1 MADHSDKQTKAQ
13 KTQPAN
19 PQVESQQEVPASLPV
34 ESMRR
39 LTLSTHPPPPTNPAI
54 QRHILQLQRTM
65 GNQATQRLVGSRL
78 SQQML
83 QRDPAAVFTGID
95 IKKAVE
101 RNHMMSEKLGWTRHL
116 NDIVTYLADQGYFPQ
131 GQSPEPSVFAEG
143 VADFQAQRRNLGT
156 PDGIIGGGTWKQMRQ
171 EMGIQ
176 PTPEEAEWD
185 LTPPWEKTAVPVE
198 KAGRVAQ
205 EDSIRESP
213 DILPDNIIGTLK
225 FNTVVF
231 VTKKGGM
238 DNKWYKL
245 TTNDGKEGW
254 YNGDYVALDP
264 PEPTAELYRIQSGD
278 KPINLVGRWYKSGKR
293 FTEWGQDARFY
304 VGALAYANKGRAGM
318 PSPDDLDSLS
328 AWKDVELIAG
338 NHIWQPSKD
347 FLNSLKGKVSSGS
360 ISNEIWETAKSVVS
374 TVLNW
379 AICGGAFIAGLIA
392 GPIIWIKDFVVGLVD
407 LAVMIGKVLKS
418 AVNSDLVIDAVD
430 LWESIKKI
438 DFAELG
444 QHFLDEWN
452 AKSSVGKA
460 FFVGKMVGYIAAEI
474 IFAVLT
480 AGGATAAKWAGKLGS
495 VGRFIASK
503 APRLAEKVSGVAKA
517 LKLSKAEQTAFK
529 TAEKAI
535 EGADDVADAGKLA
548 KGSHIDPEIDAMVER
563 GIIEDHNLP
572 HKTNKSAETRAAENG
587 PHKSPER
594 NLGFSSEQIVAFE
607 KLLAKPLTSGD
618 IQKLGEVWE
627 QVAKAEDIGKLT
639 KSNSRRL
646 FNNQRKRFW
655 TAVRKDPDAMKILTD
670 AGCTFPSGRG
680 TAPVI
685 RLPDGKKVQMT
696 LDHIVERQS
705 DFKKALDASNL
716 RISFRK
722 ENTVMLR
729 LLHKMDPFLNH

>member
-19 PQVESQQEVPASLPV
+19 PQVESQQEVPASLPADSV
-34 ESMRR
+34 RH
-39 LTLSTHPPPPTNPAI
+39 LTMSTHPPPPTNPAI

-78 SQQML
+78 SKQML

-131 GQSPEPSVFAEG
+131 GQSPEPSIFAEG
-143 VADFQAQRRNLGT
+143 IADFQKQRKNLGT

-347 FLNSLKGKVSSGS
+347 FLYSLKGKVSSGS

-430 LWESIKKI
+430 LWDQIKKI

-548 KGSHIDPEIDAMVER
+548 KGSHIDPEIEDAFKEFDNVVPE
-563 GIIEDHNLP
+563 GPYET
-572 HKTNKSAETRAAENG
+572 TNKLKRGNFGERAATEWLADEG
-587 PHKSPER
+587 HKIIDFKPDIRGTNQGGIDMVTLKGGKAYLVDNKALTRSG
-594 NLGFSSEQIVAFE
+594 NVSSVTALTKNFE
-607 KLLAKPLTSGD
+607 KNLQAVKDSLRAMLADGSRSAS
-618 IQKLGEVWE
+618 E
-627 QVAKAEDIGKLT
+627 KAVLRE
-639 KSNSRRL
+639 
-646 FNNQRKRFW
+646 
-655 TAVRKDPDAMKILTD
+655 
-670 AGCTFPSGRG
+670 
-680 TAPVI
+680 
-685 RLPDGKKVQMT
+685 T
-696 LDHIVERQS
+696 LDSLESGNYV
-705 DFKKALDASNL
+705 KAVTNANL
-716 RISFRK
+716 TRDSK
-722 ENTVMLR
+722 VLTGVTENLSKQGIEFINVF
-729 LLHKMDPFLNH
+729 D